1 MATSAGTAD
10 SSSVI
15 FAYAIYTRQS
25 RVRNDIT
32 LSSCDVQ
39 FQICRDHAEA
49 IFPPAIPWCG
59 TRHDDPGQS
68 GSAGSM

>member
-1 MATSAGTAD
+1 MPQRAGTTAHRPP
-10 SSSVI
+10 SS
-15 FAYAIYTRQS
+15 AYAIYTRQS

-49 IFPPAIPWCG
+49 VMPRVCTWCG
-59 TRHDDPGQS
+59 RRDSAG
-68 GSAGSM
+68 GSASTPR